1 MNLEEEAEYCT
12 ENLLAN
18 KTASDY
24 GIKDMSISEFSK
36 LTNQLT
42 GEVEKIYGL
51 TPLQEGMLFYN
62 LEDENS
68 TSYVFQNV
76 IKMESEADAA
86 VMEESLRLLSERY
99 DVLRTAIIYHGLSE
113 PKQVVYRERKPE
125 LNIIEAKDEEENR
138 RIIEKDVERG
148 FVLDKDPL
156 FRVTILKCNGKTRLL
171 ITTHHIITD
180 GWCINLLFTKL
191 ISYYD
196 RLKKN
201 PETKSEIEKE
211 IKAERAT
218 EGEYSDYIKWIDG
231 KSTDGAR
238 EYWSSLLNGYDNVA
252 EIKPIEKPEAS
263 KKQMDR
269 KVVTISRQTTEKLIK
284 YAEEHESTINTLSE
298 AAIGIV
304 LQGYTG
310 SDDVVFGKVVSGRNA
325 PIKSIDQIVGLF
337 INTIPVRVTAE
348 KDTTVTELIE
358 AQQRQ
363 GTESTGYDYCS
374 LAEIQSETYQGS
386 NLIKVI
392 FAFEN
397 YNSGLQG
404 DEIKSS
410 ESEGIAFSLEERREQ
425 TNYPIALNA
434 FVDDGELIFDAMY
447 DPNEYC
453 DGEIVQLLNRICL
466 VIESMVEKPDQKV
479 KAVSMLTEEEK
490 TQILGEFN
498 DTAAEYPRN
507 KTVVDLFE
515 EQVRK
520 TPEHVAVAYRDKQL
534 TYAELN
540 ARANQIAGKLRE
552 MGIRP
557 NDNVALLMNRGLEM
571 IVGIFAVLKAGA
583 AYVPIHT
590 MYPEERVRMI
600 LADCGAMVLL
610 TDERREVF

>member
-1 MNLEEEAEYCT
+1 MGSSVAKAERDITKQSCVSIKFEGHGRENISGIEIDRTVGWFTNIYSIVIKSGEDIYENIIEAKETLRRASEWKLGYSYATEGLEIPKAEILFNYLGEYSKEENFEANYYAGRSSAAENTDDKVIALNGQIYEGKLYFTISSTGDKYTAEFVKELAKRFKLNLEEEAEYCT

-24 GIKDMSISEFSK
+24 GLKDMSISEFSK

-231 KSTDGAR
+231 KSTDGAS
-238 EYWSSLLNGYDNVA
+238 EYWNSLLNGYDNVA

-269 KVVTISRQTTEKLIK
+269 KVVTISRQATEKLIK
-284 YAEEHESTINTLSE
+284 YAEEHESTLNTLSE

-310 SDDVVFGKVVSGRNA
+310 SDDVVFGKVVSGRTA
-325 PIKSIDQIVGLF
+325 TIKGIDKMVG
-337 INTIPVRVTAE
+337 
-348 KDTTVTELIE
+348 
-358 AQQRQ
+358 
-363 GTESTGYDYCS
+363 
-374 LAEIQSETYQGS
+374 
-386 NLIKVI
+386 
-392 FAFEN
+392 
-397 YNSGLQG
+397 
-404 DEIKSS
+404 
-410 ESEGIAFSLEERREQ
+410 
-425 TNYPIALNA
+425 
-434 FVDDGELIFDAMY
+434 
-447 DPNEYC
+447 
-453 DGEIVQLLNRICL
+453 
-466 VIESMVEKPDQKV
+466 
-479 KAVSMLTEEEK
+479 
-490 TQILGEFN
+490 
-498 DTAAEYPRN
+498 
-507 KTVVDLFE
+507 
-515 EQVRK
+515 
-520 TPEHVAVAYRDKQL
+520 
-534 TYAELN
+534 
-540 ARANQIAGKLRE
+540 
-552 MGIRP
+552 
-557 NDNVALLMNRGLEM
+557 
-571 IVGIFAVLKAGA
+571 
-583 AYVPIHT
+583 
-590 MYPEERVRMI
+590 
-600 LADCGAMVLL
+600 
-610 TDERREVF
+610 